1 MIDISL
7 NNIEKFYGANKVL
20 ENISFEVHS
29 EDRLGIV
36 GKNGC
41 GKSTIFKLITGIE
54 GYDKGTL
61 SKRKNIKIGHLL
73 QSNEDYYEYS
83 VKNILYGTFEEI
95 NKIKEKMDF
104 LMLDFENNIDEYNKL
119 HDEYEQKDGYKIEEK
134 IKRVVEGLK
143 IDKVLLEKQFSSL
156 SGAEKSRIILGKV
169 LLENPDVLLL
179 DEPTN
184 HLDIDTIEWLEEF
197 IKNYKGS
204 VVIISH
210 DRYFMD
216 KIVTKIIEISDGE
229 SELYLTN
236 FSNYLIE
243 KRERFERQSEEYLN
257 QKKQIKKMEDAIR
270 RFRHWGA
277 NGDNEAMFKKAK
289 NMEKRIEKLDKIDNP
304 KKSKKIKFDFKD
316 DNFGSK
322 RILKVESLS
331 KKFDEKLLFENIT
344 FEIIR
349 GEKVALL
356 GKNGSGKT
364 TLIKMIMEG
373 NESIK
378 LAENI
383 KIAYLDQ
390 NTEFENTNMT
400 IFEYL
405 EKETEI
411 KYDDIRQT
419 LSKFHFYGED
429 VNKKID
435 SLSGGEKSRLKLLVM
450 ITNGFNFLILDEPTN
465 HLDIEFKE
473 VFEEVLNEYEGTL
486 LFISH
491 DRYFINSVAQR
502 ILEIDNQKIY
512 DYEGNYEYYKAK
524 KPNNVEKIEIIEKVI
539 EKSKKKFSN
548 NYIKNLEKDIE
559 NTETEIEILKGK
571 LQSENN
577 YNLLTEIS
585 KELETLEENLHNL
598 MGKWLETNWD

>member
-20 ENISFEVHS
+20 ESVSFEVHS
-29 EDRLGIV
+29 NDRLGIV

-41 GKSTIFKLITGIE
+41 GKSTIFKLITGQE
-54 GYDKGTL
+54 TYEKGNL
-61 SKRKNIKIGHLL
+61 SKRKDIKIGHLL
-73 QSNEDYYEYS
+73 QNNDIYNNFG
-83 VKNILYGTFEEI
+83 VKAVLYDSFENL
-95 NKIKEKMDF
+95 NKIKEKMD
-104 LMLDFENNIDEYNKL
+104 LLVLDFENNIDEYDRL
-119 HDEYEQKDGYKIEEK
+119 HHEYEQNDGYNIEEK

-143 IDKVLLEKQFSSL
+143 IDKNLLEKNFNDL
-156 SGAEKSRIILGKV
+156 SGGEKSRVILGKV

-184 HLDIDTIEWLEEF
+184 HLDIETIEWLEDF

-216 KIVTKIIEISDGE
+216 KVVTKIIEIAYGE

-236 FSNYLIE
+236 FSDYLLE
-243 KRERFERQSEEYLN
+243 KRERFERQLADYET
-257 QKKQIKKMEDAIR
+257 QQKQIKKMEDAIR

-277 NGDNEAMFKKAK
+277 NSDNEAMFKKAK
-289 NMEKRIEKLDKIDNP
+289 NMEKRIERLDKIDNP
-304 KKSKKIKFDFKD
+304 KKNRKIKFEL
-316 DNFGSK
+316 NEGNSIGK
-322 RILKVESLS
+322 RVLRIENLS
-331 KKFDEKLLFENIT
+331 KSFIEKTLFNNIS
-344 FEIIR
+344 FEILR

-373 NESIK
+373 IECIR

-390 NTEFENTNMT
+390 NTEFENTNLT
-400 IFEYL
+400 VFQYL

-411 KYDDIRQT
+411 KYDDIRHT
-419 LSKFHFYGED
+419 LSRFHFFGED
-429 VNKKID
+429 VNKKIE

-450 ITNGFNFLILDEPTN
+450 ISNGFNFLILDEPTN

-473 VFEEVLNEYEGTL
+473 VFEDVLNEYEGTL

-491 DRYFINSVAQR
+491 DRYFINSVAER
-502 ILEIDNQKIY
+502 ILEIDNQSIY
-512 DYEGNYEYYKAK
+512 DYEGNYEYYKEK
-524 KPNNVEKIEIIEKVI
+524 KPKTYEEIKATNKNFIKEQR
-539 EKSKKKFSN
+539 KFSN

-559 NTETEIEILKGK
+559 NTEKEIEELKAK
-571 LQSENN
+571 LHSENN
-577 YNLLTEIS
+577 YEFLSKIS
-585 KELETLEENLHNL
+585 KELEILEEKLSEL
-598 MGKWLETNWD
+598 MEKWLEVEES

>member
-95 NKIKEKMDF
+95 NKIKEKMDL

-156 SGAEKSRIILGKV
+156 SGGEKSRIILGKV

-243 KRERFERQSEEYLN
+243 KRERFERQLEEYLN

-559 NTETEIEILKGK
+559 NTETEIEVLKGK

-598 MGKWLETNWD
+598 MGKWMETNWD

>member
-95 NKIKEKMDF
+95 NKIKEKMDL

-119 HDEYEQKDGYKIEEK
+119 HDKYEQKDGYKIEEK

-390 NTEFENTNMT
+390 NTEFENTNIT

-405 EKETEI
+405 ERETEI

-502 ILEIDNQKIY
+502 ILEIDIFRY
-512 DYEGNYEYYKAK
+512 
-524 KPNNVEKIEIIEKVI
+524 
-539 EKSKKKFSN
+539 
-548 NYIKNLEKDIE
+548 
-559 NTETEIEILKGK
+559 
-571 LQSENN
+571 
-577 YNLLTEIS
+577 
-585 KELETLEENLHNL
+585 
-598 MGKWLETNWD
+598 

>member
-1 MIDISL
+1 
-7 NNIEKFYGANKVL
+7 
-20 ENISFEVHS
+20 
-29 EDRLGIV
+29 
-36 GKNGC
+36 
-41 GKSTIFKLITGIE
+41 
-54 GYDKGTL
+54 
-61 SKRKNIKIGHLL
+61 
-73 QSNEDYYEYS
+73 
-83 VKNILYGTFEEI
+83 
-95 NKIKEKMDF
+95 
-104 LMLDFENNIDEYNKL
+104 
-119 HDEYEQKDGYKIEEK
+119 
-134 IKRVVEGLK
+134 
-143 IDKVLLEKQFSSL
+143 
-156 SGAEKSRIILGKV
+156 
-169 LLENPDVLLL
+169 
-179 DEPTN
+179 
-184 HLDIDTIEWLEEF
+184 
-197 IKNYKGS
+197 
-204 VVIISH
+204 
-210 DRYFMD
+210 
-216 KIVTKIIEISDGE
+216 
-229 SELYLTN
+229 
-236 FSNYLIE
+236 
-243 KRERFERQSEEYLN
+243 
-257 QKKQIKKMEDAIR
+257 
-270 RFRHWGA
+270 
-277 NGDNEAMFKKAK
+277 
-289 NMEKRIEKLDKIDNP
+289 
-304 KKSKKIKFDFKD
+304 
-316 DNFGSK
+316 
-322 RILKVESLS
+322 VESLS

-390 NTEFENTNMT
+390 NTEFENTNIT

-405 EKETEI
+405 ERETEI

-598 MGKWLETNWD
+598 MGKWMETNWD